1 MLDSV
6 IQFKSIDLQSDPLD
20 RWANFVDWCV
30 NMTNWKCKREAHGY
44 VPIVIGMEQ

>member
-20 RWANFVDWCV
+20 GQILW
-30 NMTNWKCKREAHGY
+30 
-44 VPIVIGMEQ
+44 IGASI